1 VSFGICAAGGNKKM
15 AQLRLTGRQ
24 GTSLVPSKTAFQ
36 NPPAV
41 AVLDDLGGVNPRVKI
56 EAEKS
61 PTVVIECLAFRRVIQ
76 RGGTANRR

>member
-1 VSFGICAAGGNKKM
+1 VGNKKNGAVM
-15 AQLRLTGRQ
+15 GDRPVGFMGSHRVV
-24 GTSLVPSKTAFQ
+24 GFQ